1 MNFSHTLF
9 DNRYLI
15 DGHTGRALE
24 VQRPTAPVG
33 QSPAP
38 PPLPWLLIEYDGGL
52 HQGRQDSYCWPLIPN
67 SKVCADAIGWEDFDR
82 AQALMVRR
90 GDEIIVVVETKE
102 GSPGDVT
109 AQVFT
114 VLDTEPELKLGEE
127 VYSAGAD
134 QSVTLD
140 LPPDI
145 YFLSLFYK
153 SRAGDISYGFKLE
166 IVDSTSAKGTPA
178 SPLGPDTQVSIEAVY
193 SWVASMIGGDPL
205 RPLFAHQPDDQTVI
219 AGLAHALHAAT
230 QIAPG
235 RHLSVN
241 DRGRYLS
248 VRYSDGTKLAI
259 RQVVRCEPR
268 SDVDAKES
276 VGGRCS
282 GRWVRLNDA
291 WWIEG
296 TGMVESS
303 DLSRWW
309 QVMTEFM
316 VPIGSV
322 GIPKSI
328 NTGEPFKITLL
339 SWDDVVNGDSV
350 NLSLVSSDGPE
361 TGLGAFPASDH
372 FQGEVVVPAQTPS
385 GRYWLRVAGGGFS
398 ELVET
403 VQVVQTT
410 METTP
415 PDCSTDLYCHAG
427 TPFGWQR
434 L

>member
-1 MNFSHTLF
+1 M
-9 DNRYLI
+9 
-15 DGHTGRALE
+15 
-24 VQRPTAPVG
+24 
-33 QSPAP
+33 
-38 PPLPWLLIEYDGGL
+38 
-52 HQGRQDSYCWPLIPN
+52 
-67 SKVCADAIGWEDFDR
+67 
-82 AQALMVRR
+82 
-90 GDEIIVVVETKE
+90 
-102 GSPGDVT
+102 
-109 AQVFT
+109 
-114 VLDTEPELKLGEE
+114 
-127 VYSAGAD
+127 
-134 QSVTLD
+134 
-140 LPPDI
+140 
-145 YFLSLFYK
+145 
-153 SRAGDISYGFKLE
+153 
-166 IVDSTSAKGTPA
+166 
-178 SPLGPDTQVSIEAVY
+178 
-193 SWVASMIGGDPL
+193 

-291 WWIEG
+291 WWVEG

-309 QVMTEFM
+309 EHMTEFM

-339 SWDDVVNGDSV
+339 SWDDVVNENSV
-350 NLSLVSSDGPE
+350 ILSLVSSGGTE

-385 GRYWLRVAGGGFS
+385 GRYWLRVAGGSFS

-403 VQVVQTT
+403 VQVVQATA
-410 METTP
+410 ETNPPTALPISTATP
-415 PDCSTDLYCHAG
+415 APLSAGSASKVPEHIRLDLDGGIVVAFADDPALGRIAYVTHVESGAQLVLDAEGNVTERYDSLGNYGRLLDLALADSDSMARIQRGLRYPG
-427 TPFGWQR
+427 TLPRNPIVDWLNLIQFSGVQYSLKEVRQLEGSQLGPLVYRVAFSLDANLLPNAYQIQDGDAAFLKPGTAIHSVNGYDPSKWLAAIVDGEVLLFESIGQGKP
-434 L
+434 LEH